1 MVEHRDKT
9 TTEGRGLGFSFA
21 ADNVARGEPG
31 ADFEKRR
38 PTYPL
43 GDDPRGREIQFGDD
57 TGNES
62 YGSTRNQVFRAYRG
76 QWPLEGQ
83 SYESPA
89 RRGQLQKP
97 KDLRPELPNR
107 SVDSAALDAQKELDR
122 ATLLATDFAAVFP
135 TASISVPAPGA
146 TFSPGGTITINA
158 PSSHIRSLMGATLF
172 IDGQP
177 VQHRE
182 LDRGLQD
189 VTKEFTFIFYY
200 DIPADRP
207 LGTLDITIQATARPD
222 NAMGII
228 ADDAINNPPKDREID
243 GAVGTLDGRK
253 GTLGA
258 STQSSPRLAL
268 TRYLRTPHGRAS
280 VTVNI
285 V

>member
-1 MVEHRDKT
+1 MVETRDKT

-21 ADNVARGEPG
+21 ADNVVRGEPG

-43 GDDPRGREIQFGDD
+43 GDDPRGREIDFGDD
-57 TGNES
+57 TGRES
-62 YGSTRNQVFRAYRG
+62 YGSTRNQVYRAYRG
-76 QWPLEGQ
+76 SWPLEGQ
-83 SYESPA
+83 SYETPA

-97 KDLRPELPNR
+97 KDLRPGLPNR

-122 ATLLATDFAAVFP
+122 ALLFSTDFAAVFP
-135 TASISVPAPGA
+135 STTISVPPPGA
-146 TFSPGGTITINA
+146 TFSPGDTLTVQA

-177 VQHRE
+177 VSHRE
-182 LDRGLQD
+182 LDRSDQD
-189 VTKEFTFIFYY
+189 STLNFTFPFTYL
-200 DIPADRP
+200 IPSDRP
-207 LGTLDITIQATARPD
+207 LGPMDVTVQVTSRTD
-222 NAMGII
+222 NVMGII
-228 ADDAINNPPKDREID
+228 ADTSINNPPMADDIQ

-253 GTLGA
+253 GQSTSSTLA
-258 STQSSPRLAL
+258 SPLLSASG
-268 TRYLRTPHGRAS
+268 YLRKPHGRSS

>member
-1 MVEHRDKT
+1 MVETRDKT

-21 ADNVARGEPG
+21 ADNVVRGEPG

-43 GDDPRGREIQFGDD
+43 GDDPRGREIDFGDS
-57 TGNES
+57 TGRES
-62 YGSTRNQVFRAYRG
+62 YGSTRNQVYRAYRG
-76 QWPLEGQ
+76 SWPLEGQ
-83 SYESPA
+83 SYETPA

-97 KDLRPELPNR
+97 KDLRPGLPNR

-122 ATLLATDFAAVFP
+122 ALLFSTDFAAVFP
-135 TASISVPAPGA
+135 STTISVPSPGA
-146 TFSPGGTITINA
+146 TFSPGDTLLVQA

-177 VQHRE
+177 ALHRE
-182 LDRGLQD
+182 LDRSAQDSTLNFTFPFAYQIPSDRALGPMD
-189 VTKEFTFIFYY
+189 VTVQVTS
-200 DIPADRP
+200 R
-207 LGTLDITIQATARPD
+207 TD
-222 NAMGII
+222 NVMGII
-228 ADDAINNPPKDREID
+228 ADTSINNPPLADEIQ

-253 GTLGA
+253 GQSTSSTLASPLLSA
-258 STQSSPRLAL
+258 ST
-268 TRYLRTPHGRAS
+268 YLRKPHGRSS